1 MRNKVC
7 MVVVL
12 TLFGFAVFAHTEEI
26 EKRSIL
32 FQQEPALKTDSQG
45 RMAIKRIDGPIKLD
59 GFSNEPSWTT
69 LEPLPHVEHGP
80 NFGDDP
86 SERTVVFVAF
96 DDDYLYLAGRLY
108 VSDPSFIQGPT
119 KKRDTMT
126 PSTDFF
132 GILVD
137 SFNDK
142 ENALAFF
149 TTPSGLR
156 WDAAIYN
163 DMVVEDPM
171 RPPMNDSWNTFWDVA
186 VVQNQEGWF
195 VEMRIPFSSL
205 RFQDKDGRVVMGII
219 TWRWIARKNETII
232 FPAISP
238 DKGAWSSMKP
248 SLAQEVVLE
257 GVHSRRPLYVTP
269 YVLGG
274 QGRVYELNEAETAY
288 RRTDDSLT
296 EAGLDIKYG
305 LTSNLTLDLTAN
317 TDFAQVEADDVQVN
331 LTRFSLFFPEKR
343 LFFQERASIFEF
355 NFGEENR
362 LFYSRRIGIYE
373 DEEEDEVKAV
383 RLYGG
388 LRLVG
393 RVGGWDLGF
402 MNMQTAAIEELPSE
416 NFGVFRIRRRVF
428 NPYSYVGGI
437 LNSRIG
443 MDGSYN
449 VAYGLDGI
457 LRLFGDDYLTINW
470 AQTFEDEAKNN
481 ALSLDPTKFR
491 LSWERRTQ
499 KGIGY
504 NLSLSRA
511 GEDYNP
517 GMGFEMREDY
527 TRLGNRLFYGWIPG
541 ERSFLRFHQ
550 MYLDGFLFQRNSD
563 GSTESAEFGPGW
575 TFESKSGW
583 GGDLQPKLYVENLT
597 EPFEISDDVEVPPG
611 EYTFYGVEGYFNTP
625 MGRLLSII
633 PNFQAGS
640 FYDGW
645 RISVGTIFSWSL
657 SSVWELSGFYQFNRV
672 EFPDRNQEFTAHLA
686 RLRIL
691 ATFTTR
697 ISASA
702 FIQYNGASNIVVSNV
717 RIRYNPREGNDLYIV
732 YNHGVNTARHREIPH
747 LPHTDNQA
755 IMIKYSYTFNIQ

>member
-1 MRNKVC
+1 MRNKVW
-7 MVVVL
+7 VIVAL
-12 TLFGFAVFAHTEEI
+12 ILSNFTVFAHVEGK

-32 FQQEPALKTDSQG
+32 YQYETALKTDLQG
-45 RMAIKRIDGPIKLD
+45 CLTIQRIDGPIKLD
-59 GFSNEPSWTT
+59 GFVDEPAWAA
-69 LEPLPHVEHGP
+69 LKPLPHVEHGP
-80 NFGDDP
+80 NFGEEP
-86 SERTVVFVAF
+86 SERTVVFIAF

-108 VSDPSFIQGPT
+108 VSDPSLIQGPT
-119 KKRDTMT
+119 KKRDTAT

-132 GILVD
+132 GILID

-149 TTPSGLR
+149 TTPAGLR

-163 DMVVEDPM
+163 DMVVEDPQ
-171 RPPMNDSWNTFWDVA
+171 RPPMNESWNTFWDVA
-186 VVQNQEGWF
+186 VVQDQEGWF

-238 DKGAWSSMKP
+238 DKGAWSIMKP

-257 GVHSRRPLYVTP
+257 GVRSRSPLYVTP

-274 QGRVYELNEAETAY
+274 QGRVYELNDTETAY
-288 RRTDDSLT
+288 QRTDDSVT

-305 LTSNLTLDLTAN
+305 LTSNLTLDITAN

-355 NFGEENR
+355 NFGGSDR

-373 DEEEDEVKAV
+373 DEEEDEFKAV
-383 RLYGG
+383 RLFGG

-393 RVGGWDLGF
+393 RVGGWDMGF
-402 MNMQTAAIEELPSE
+402 MNMQTAEIEESPSE
-416 NFGVFRIRRRVF
+416 NFGVFRVRRRIF

-437 LNSRIG
+437 ITSRIG

-449 VAYGLDGI
+449 LAYGFDGI

-470 AQTFEDEAKNN
+470 AQTFEDEVKNN
-481 ALSLDPTKFR
+481 ALSLDPAKFR

-517 GMGFEMREDY
+517 GVGFEMREDY
-527 TRLGNRLFYGWIPG
+527 TRFGNRLFYGWIPG
-541 ERSFLRFHQ
+541 EKSFLRFHQ
-550 MYLDGFLFQRNSD
+550 VYLDGFLIQRNSD
-563 GSTESAEFGPGW
+563 NSTESAEFGPGW

-583 GGDLQPKLYVENLT
+583 GGDIQPKLYVENLT
-597 EPFEISDDVEVPPG
+597 EIFEITDDVGVPPG
-611 EYTFYGVEGYFNTP
+611 EYTFYGIEGYFNTP
-625 MGRLLSII
+625 MGRLFSII

-645 RISVGTIFSWSL
+645 RISIGTIFSWSL
-657 SSVWELSGFYQFNRV
+657 SSIWELSGFYQFNRV
-672 EFPDRNQEFTAHLA
+672 EFSDRNQEFTAHLA
-686 RLRIL
+686 RLRVL
-691 ATFTTR
+691 ATFTTK

-702 FIQYNGASNIVVSNV
+702 FIQYNGASDIVVANV

-732 YNHGVNTARHREIPH
+732 YNHGVNTARYREIPH
-747 LPHTDNQA
+747 LPYTDNQA